1 MNEQSQEDKDTTAK
15 PSRRSLLVQASAGLL
30 ALGTGRLTLAQG
42 AYPQKPI
49 TLIVPFPAGGGT
61 DVTAR
66 ATARILSEALGQQ
79 VVVENRAGAAGAI
92 GTEAGARAAPDG
104 YTLTFG
110 TTGTHTVNQ
119 TIYPKLAYD
128 PVTSFEPISL
138 VCRYNNVLVTHP
150 SFPATDFA
158 GLLREVR
165 ANPAKYFYAIS
176 VNGSS
181 GHLAMELLKAEAKL
195 QIQGVPY
202 KGAAEAMND
211 FMSGRVPLFC
221 DTVINQ
227 LQNVRA
233 GKVKAMATTG
243 PQRSPALPTVP
254 TIAESGLPGFQ
265 AVGWAGVFAPA
276 GTPRS
281 IIERLSQEIRK
292 SVNSPYYES
301 LAKSGLEL
309 VGSTPDET
317 RTFVVSETEKWRKL
331 IRAAGI
337 VAT

>member
-1 MNEQSQEDKDTTAK
+1 MTVFT
-15 PSRRSLLVQASAGLL
+15 RRELLL
-30 ALGTGRLTLAQG
+30 AASSVALSGAARAQG
-42 AYPQKPI
+42 GWPQRPI
-49 TLIVPFPAGGGT
+49 TMIVPFPAGGGT

-79 VVVENRAGAAGAI
+79 VIVENKGGAAGAI
-92 GTEAGARAAPDG
+92 GTEQGARAAADG
-104 YTLTFG
+104 YTLVFG

-119 TIYPKLAYD
+119 TLYPKLGYD
-128 PVTSFEPISL
+128 PVSSFEPISL

-150 SFPATDFA
+150 SFPAHDMA

-165 ANPAKYFYAIS
+165 ANPGKYFYAIS

-181 GHLAMELLKAEAKL
+181 GHLAMELLKADAKL

-202 KGAAEAMND
+202 KGASEAMND

-227 LQNVRA
+227 LQNIRA
-233 GKVKAMATTG
+233 GKVKAIATTG
-243 PQRSPALPTVP
+243 PQRSPALPEVP
-254 TIAESGLPGFQ
+254 TVAEAAGMPGWQ

-276 GTPRS
+276 GTPRP
-281 IIERLSQEIRK
+281 IVDRLSAELRK
-292 SVNSPYYES
+292 SVNSPYYAG

-309 VGSTPDET
+309 VATTPEET
-317 RTFVVSETEKWRKL
+317 RAFVISETEKWRKL

-337 VAT
+337 GVA